1 MILQAMH
8 NYHGHLSGGGKVV
21 LRQTLADSA
30 VRNCIAS
37 HGRVLAIARPCWAGL
52 SVVLITTVLAA
63 MGAGAYAQ
71 DLEPRAY
78 VNTPVGLNFLI
89 AGYGY
94 AAGGV
99 ATDTSLPLQNAHL
112 QVHSAIL
119 AYARSLDVWGTS
131 GKVDVVL
138 PYAWLS
144 GSTDVEGQPRE
155 RNVSGLADPRLRFS
169 VNLYGAPALSL
180 QDFASYKQDLIIG
193 ASLQVSVPLGQYAP
207 DKLVNIGTNRW
218 SVKPELGISKALG
231 PLTLELDTGVAIHTD
246 NHDFFGGKTRAQAP
260 IYSVQGHVTCTLGAG
275 IWVALDGTY
284 YTGGRTTVDGV
295 EGNDLQKNSRLGAT
309 VALPVNRYMSVKLYG
324 STGVSTRTGSNFN
337 AGGLF
342 LQYRWGGG
350 L

>member
-1 MILQAMH
+1 MFCCRFWQTLRAVTAWVPPAVVSPSQ
-8 NYHGHLSGGGKVV
+8 GHVSTRLRVV
-21 LRQTLADSA
+21 LL
-30 VRNCIAS
+30 VIA
-37 HGRVLAIARPCWAGL
+37 
-52 SVVLITTVLAA
+52 LAA
-63 MGAGAYAQ
+63 MGAGAHAQ

-78 VNTPVGLNFLI
+78 VNTPVGLNFLL

-99 ATDTSLPLQNAHL
+99 ATDPSLPLQNAHL
-112 QVHSAIL
+112 QVHSTIL
-119 AYARSLDVWGTS
+119 AYARSLDVWGRS

-144 GSTDVEGQPRE
+144 GSADVEGQPRE
-155 RNVSGLADPRLRFS
+155 REVSGFADPRLRFS

-180 QDFASYKQDLIIG
+180 QEFASYRQDLIIG
-193 ASLQVSVPLGQYAP
+193 ASLQVSLPLGQYDP

-231 PLTLELDTGVAIHTD
+231 PLTLELSTGVSIYTD

-260 IYSVQGHVTCTLGAG
+260 IYSVQGHLSYTLGAG

-309 VALPVNRYMSVKLYG
+309 VALPVNRHISVKLYG
-324 STGVSTRTGSNFN
+324 STGVSTRTGSDFN
-337 AGGLF
+337 AGGIF

>member
-1 MILQAMH
+1 MFCRRLW
-8 NYHGHLSGGGKVV
+8 
-21 LRQTLADSA
+21 QTPRAVTAWMPPGVSA
-30 VRNCIAS
+30 SS
-37 HGRVLAIARPCWAGL
+37 HGRGSTCLRAVL
-52 SVVLITTVLAA
+52 LIMALVAL
-63 MGAGAYAQ
+63 GVRVSAQ

-78 VNTPVGLNFLI
+78 VNTPVGLNFLV

-99 ATDTSLPLQNAHL
+99 ATDPALPLQNAHL

-119 AYARSLDVWGTS
+119 AYARALDVWGKS

-144 GSTDVEGQPRE
+144 GTADVEGQPRE
-155 RNVSGLADPRLRFS
+155 RNVSGLVDPRLRFS

-180 QDFASYKQDLIIG
+180 PEFASYRQDLIIG
-193 ASLQVSVPLGQYAP
+193 ASLQVSVPLGQYDP

-218 SVKPELGISKALG
+218 SIKPELGISKAMG
-231 PLTLELDTGVAIHTD
+231 PLTLELATGVTLYTD

-260 IYSVQGHVTCTLGAG
+260 IYSVQGHVSYTLGAG
-275 IWVALDGTY
+275 IWVAVDGTY
-284 YTGGRTTVDGV
+284 YTGGRTTVNGV
-295 EGNDLQKNSRLGAT
+295 EGNDLQKNSRLGVT
-309 VALPVNRYMSVKLYG
+309 VSLPVQRHISVKLYG
-324 STGVSTRTGSNFN
+324 STGVSTRTGSDFT

-342 LQYRWGGG
+342 VQYRWGGG

>member
-1 MILQAMH
+1 MKLTMPYVRVRAIPRRRCT
-8 NYHGHLSGGGKVV
+8 HLSMV
-21 LRQTLADSA
+21 L
-30 VRNCIAS
+30 
-37 HGRVLAIARPCWAGL
+37 LAIALTAL
-52 SVVLITTVLAA
+52 
-63 MGAGAYAQ
+63 GAGAYAQ

-99 ATDTSLPLQNAHL
+99 ATDPALPLQNAHL

-119 AYARSLDVWGTS
+119 AYARSLDVWGRS

-144 GSTDVEGQPRE
+144 GTAEVEGQPRE
-155 RNVSGLADPRLRFS
+155 RDVSGFADPRLRFS

-180 QDFASYKQDLIIG
+180 QEFARYRQDLIIG
-193 ASLQVSVPLGQYAP
+193 ASLQVAAPLGQYNAT
-207 DKLVNIGTNRW
+207 KLVNIGTNRW
-218 SVKPELGISKALG
+218 SFKPELGISKAWG
-231 PLTLELDTGVAIHTD
+231 PLTLELATGVTLYTD

-260 IYSVQGHVTCTLGAG
+260 IYSVQGHVSYSLGAG
-275 IWVALDGTY
+275 IWAALDGTY

-295 EGNDLQKNSRLGAT
+295 EGNDLQKNARLGVT
-309 VALPVNRYMSVKLYG
+309 VALPVNRHLSVKLYG
-324 STGVSTRTGSNFN
+324 STGVSTRTGSDFD
-337 AGGLF
+337 AVGLF

>member
-1 MILQAMH
+1 MRMTFSSKPPASQESTG
-8 NYHGHLSGGGKVV
+8 Y
-21 LRQTLADSA
+21 RPFLARTRAPAYDR
-30 VRNCIAS
+30 VR
-37 HGRVLAIARPCWAGL
+37 AIPRRRGTRL
-52 SVVLITTVLAA
+52 SVVLLTLALVA
-63 MGAGAYAQ
+63 LGRGADAQ
-71 DLEPRAY
+71 NLEPRSY
-78 VNTPVGLNFLI
+78 INTPVGLNFLL

-99 ATDTSLPLQNAHL
+99 ASDPALPLQNAHL
-112 QVHSAIL
+112 QVHSALL

-144 GSTDVEGQPRE
+144 GSAEVEGQPRE

-180 QDFASYKQDLIIG
+180 PEFASYRQDLIIG
-193 ASLQVSVPLGQYAP
+193 ASLQVSAPLGQYDP

-218 SVKPELGISKALG
+218 SFKPELGISKALG
-231 PLTLELDTGVAIHTD
+231 PLTLELTTGVTLYTD

-260 IYSVQGHVTCTLGAG
+260 IYSVQGHVSYDVGSG
-275 IWVALDGTY
+275 IWVAVDGTY

-309 VALPVNRYMSVKLYG
+309 IALPVNRHISVKLSG
-324 STGVSTRTGSNFN
+324 STGVSTRTGSDFK
-337 AGGLF
+337 AGGILV
-342 LQYRWGGG
+342 QYRWGGG